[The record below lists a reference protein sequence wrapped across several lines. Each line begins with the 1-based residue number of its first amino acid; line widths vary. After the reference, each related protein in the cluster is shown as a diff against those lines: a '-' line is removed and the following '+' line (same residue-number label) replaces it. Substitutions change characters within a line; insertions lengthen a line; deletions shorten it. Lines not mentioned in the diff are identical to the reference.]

1 MLFLRLRGTL
11 PLAVFN
17 RCAIRSPSFVAVSC
31 ESRFAAALGKYSP
44 TVALERSGF
53 RAEPKQN
60 SRRAGPCIE
69 CERLEAE
76 FLETRDR
83 LRNLTR
89 LRRLTA
95 LEEKQ
100 LIDRVAM
107 AIARMKEHEARHNFD
122 RCKKG

>member
-1 MLFLRLRGTL
+1 M
-11 PLAVFN
+11 
-17 RCAIRSPSFVAVSC
+17 RSTSFVAVSC
-31 ESRFAAALGKYSP
+31 FGGFAAALEKGGLAA
-44 TVALERSGF
+44 TL
-53 RAEPKQN
+53 KQE
-60 SRRAGPCIE
+60 SHAARPCIE

-76 FLETRDR
+76 FLEARNR

-107 AIARMKEHEARHNFD
+107 AIARMKEHEARHSFD
-122 RCKKG
+122 HCKKGLAEK

>member
-1 MLFLRLRGTL
+1 MRPT
-11 PLAVFN
+11 
-17 RCAIRSPSFVAVSC
+17 SFVAVSC
-31 ESRFAAALGKYSP
+31 FSGLAAALEKDGLAATMKQD
-44 TVALERSGF
+44 G
-53 RAEPKQN
+53 RAAK
-60 SRRAGPCIE
+60 PCIE

-100 LIDRVAM
+100 LIDQVAM
-107 AIARMKEHEARHNFD
+107 AIARMKEHETRHSFD
-122 RCKKG
+122 RCKKGLAEK